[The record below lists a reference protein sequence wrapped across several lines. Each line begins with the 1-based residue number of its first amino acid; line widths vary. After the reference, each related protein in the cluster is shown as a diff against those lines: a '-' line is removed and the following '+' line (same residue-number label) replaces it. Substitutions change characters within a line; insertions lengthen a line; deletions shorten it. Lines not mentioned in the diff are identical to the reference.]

1 MSSETGTY
9 IVHFAREF
17 TEQLR
22 LTPLDSGHYRA
33 EESSLLNDSINL
45 GDELTAK
52 LIGEGEI
59 SFLHVS
65 QKSPYVTLRWLISET
80 VIKSD
85 GLDRFLEQ
93 VTGAGGLWER
103 ALGGLLILHLPRE
116 SAFDAE
122 REFTRQTDLEIG

>member
-1 MSSETGTY
+1 MSSETRRY
-9 IVHFAREF
+9 IVHFPGEC
-17 TEQLR
+17 TEHLR
-22 LTPLDSGHYRA
+22 LIPLGSGYYRA

-45 GDELTAK
+45 GDEITAK
-52 LIGEGEI
+52 IIHEGEI

-65 QKSPYVTLRWLISET
+65 HKSPYVTLRWLISET
-80 VIKSD
+80 ATKSE

-93 VTGAGGLWER
+93 VNGAGGLWER

-116 SAFDAE
+116 SAFDPE